1 MAAGAAKE
9 ARDLDGR
16 TPLLLS
22 CIVQRPSAPAI
33 TTPLCLLRAGAFA
46 TAADAQG
53 TTALDIA
60 VRYGRG
66 EIVREIFSRRE
77 GAPRPIPGTLGLLYE
92 AVRGGDAGI
101 VACLV
106 DNGWEGGVPV
116 VAASP
121 QPPPPPPP
129 AAVPPSLESRETSG
143 APVPSPVGRKGATAS
158 SPAAEAAAGSP
169 ASVVAAAA
177 GETLSPL
184 MLAADSGRVDVV
196 RALLR
201 GRHGGFPNAGDT
213 RGYTALHFAT
223 V

>member
-1 MAAGAAKE
+1 MAAGADME

-22 CIVQRPSAPAI
+22 CIVQCPSSPAI
-33 TTPLCLLRAGAFA
+33 TTPLCLLRAGAVA

-60 VRYGRG
+60 VRYGRA
-66 EIVREIFSRRE
+66 EVVREIFSRRG
-77 GAPRPIPGTLGLLYE
+77 GAPCPNSGNLGLLYE

-106 DNGWEGGVPV
+106 GNGWEGGVPV
-116 VAASP
+116 VSAS
-121 QPPPPPPP
+121 PPPPPPP
-129 AAVPPSLESRETSG
+129 PVPPSLESRETSG
-143 APVPSPVGRKGATAS
+143 APVPSPVGRKGAAAS
-158 SPAAEAAAGSP
+158 SPAAGAAAGSP
-169 ASVVAAAA
+169 ASVAAAR
-177 GETLSPL
+177 ETLSPL

-223 V
+223 VRR